1 MSSKRLYYILV
12 ATIGLLVVGLIGGA
26 YGADSLLKAQ
36 SQKLLDARTKVQ
48 GLENQ
53 QTGLVKAR
61 KDIEKYSELG
71 TIAKS
76 IVPQDK
82 DQAQTVREIVK
93 IASAAG
99 VKLGSITFPSSSLG
113 APVAAPAAPAPA
125 AEGAATPA
133 PAAAPTPNLSL
144 SQLKPVVGITGV
156 YDLAITVQSDTGSST
171 TYSQFIKFLEGLESN
186 RRTALVSGIIVTPDA
201 KNSDQVS
208 FTLNIN
214 EYIKP

>member
-1 MSSKRLYYILV
+1 MNSKRLYYILLSI
-12 ATIGLLVVGLIGGA
+12 IGLLVVGLVGGA
-26 YGADSLLKAQ
+26 YGANTVLRSQ

-48 GLENQ
+48 ALENQ
-53 QTGLVKAR
+53 QTGLAKAR
-61 KDIEKYSELG
+61 KDIERYSELG
-71 TIAKS
+71 IIAKS

-99 VKLGSITFPSSSLG
+99 LKLGSITFPSSNLG
-113 APVAAPAAPAPA
+113 SAVPPPAAVTPAEGGAAPATPAQP
-125 AEGAATPA
+125 ATP
-133 PAAAPTPNLSL
+133 PL
-144 SQLKPVVGITGV
+144 SQLKPVAGITGV
-156 YDLAITVQSDTGSST
+156 YDLAITVQSDGSSQT

-186 RRTALVSGIIVTPDA
+186 RRTALVSGIIVNPDA
-201 KNSDQVS
+201 KNPELVS

>member
-12 ATIGLLVVGLIGGA
+12 SIIGLLVVGLVGGA
-26 YGADSLLKAQ
+26 YGANTLLQAQ

-48 GLENQ
+48 ALENQ

-61 KDIEKYSELG
+61 KDIEKYSEIG
-71 TIAKS
+71 NIAKS

-93 IASAAG
+93 IAAAAG
-99 VKLGSITFPSSSLG
+99 VKLGSITFPSSNLG
-113 APVAAPAAPAPA
+113 SKAAPATAPAPA
-125 AEGAATPA
+125 AEGGTAAAPA
-133 PAAAPTPNLSL
+133 PAAPPL
-144 SQLKPVVGITGV
+144 SQLKPVVGISGV
-156 YDLAITVQSDTGSST
+156 YDLAITVQSDSGSPST
-171 TYSQFIKFLEGLESN
+171 YAQFIKFLEGLENN
-186 RRTALVSGIIVTPDA
+186 RRTALVSGIVVNPDA
-201 KNSDQVS
+201 KNPDQVS